1 MQACMS
7 LSGADL
13 PLGRSTE
20 DKKMRRA
27 IFDVIAPYIMSAA
40 DMLAV
45 QEAGDQ
51 IKDLWLETFTNSQK
65 VMINS
70 TLNAEAKAYF
80 DHFFPGKGNIPSV
93 KYANLVGLGPG
104 QSILHRYDVT
114 PVL

>member
-1 MQACMS
+1 MVVVSMQVGMS
-7 LSGADL
+7 MCGVDLSM
-13 PLGRSTE
+13 GRSTE

-104 QSILHRYDVT
+104 ESILHR
-114 PVL
+114 

>member
-1 MQACMS
+1 MQGCMS
-7 LSGADL
+7 LCGADL
-13 PLGRSTE
+13 LLGRSTE
-20 DKKMRRA
+20 VKKTRRE
-27 IFDVIAPYIMSAA
+27 IFDLIAPYIMSAA

-80 DHFFPGKGNIPSV
+80 DHFFPSKGNIPSV
-93 KYANLVGLGPG
+93 KYANLLGLGAG
-104 QSILHRYDVT
+104 ESILHR
-114 PVL
+114 

>member
-1 MQACMS
+1 
-7 LSGADL
+7 
-13 PLGRSTE
+13 
-20 DKKMRRA
+20 
-27 IFDVIAPYIMSAA
+27 MSAA

-70 TLNAEAKAYF
+70 TLNAEAKSF
-80 DHFFPGKGNIPSV
+80 CDHFFPGKGNIPSV

>member
-1 MQACMS
+1 MVVSVQMS
-7 LSGADL
+7 MSMCGVDL
-13 PLGRSTE
+13 PMGRSTE
-20 DKKMRRA
+20 DKKMWRA

-45 QEAGDQ
+45 QEVGDQ

-70 TLNAEAKAYF
+70 ILNAEAKAYF

-104 QSILHRYDVT
+104 QSILHR
-114 PVL
+114 

>member
-1 MQACMS
+1 MVVVTMQACMS
-7 LSGADL
+7 LCGADL

-80 DHFFPGKGNIPSV
+80 DHFFPSKGNIPAV
-93 KYANLVGLGPG
+93 KYANLLGLGPG
-104 QSILHRYDVT
+104 ESILHR
-114 PVL
+114 

>member
-1 MQACMS
+1 MVVVSMQVGMS
-7 LSGADL
+7 MCGVDLSM
-13 PLGRSTE
+13 GRSTE

-93 KYANLVGLGPG
+93 KYANLLGLGPG
-104 QSILHRYDVT
+104 ESILHR
-114 PVL
+114 

>member
-1 MQACMS
+1 MVVSVQMS
-7 LSGADL
+7 MSKCGVNL
-13 PLGRSTE
+13 PMGRSTE

-104 QSILHRYDVT
+104 ESILH
-114 PVL
+114 P